1 MRIAAVLILVAC
13 GGPSVRRAPVTMAPE
28 PAKPAP
34 LAAPD
39 APGVTPAS
47 TSPAPAPTV
56 EPAPARA
63 ERIELTFMGD
73 VMAGGTFSGRWVP
86 QATEKHDPLE
96 AISAQVASDLAVA
109 NLETPVV
116 DKIPIET
123 LVTDLRFG
131 ATPKQISW
139 LPKHGITVVSLANNH
154 AADLGAQ
161 GLSET
166 PMHLAKLGI
175 TPIGAPRADG
185 GPLVRVETIEVKG
198 WKIGFIAATEKLN
211 RGQVKKVGLVP
222 RLLQKELK
230 DALVPVVT
238 EARTNH
244 DLVFVVLHWGRQF
257 ADAPDRWQV
266 QAAHAFIDAG
276 ADGVIAHHPHIW
288 QRVERYKNG
297 LIAYSLGN
305 FVFQNS
311 MPWQRLTGV
320 LRLGFHRDKKCLDQ
334 VVIHPAAIYS
344 SPVHHPKPVTGN
356 LRKDIVERLTRLS
369 GQGPNPTKL
378 VLEGDRLV
386 APGACP

>member
-1 MRIAAVLILVAC
+1 
-13 GGPSVRRAPVTMAPE
+13 
-28 PAKPAP
+28 
-34 LAAPD
+34 
-39 APGVTPAS
+39 
-47 TSPAPAPTV
+47 
-56 EPAPARA
+56 
-63 ERIELTFMGD
+63 
-73 VMAGGTFSGRWVP
+73 
-86 QATEKHDPLE
+86 
-96 AISAQVASDLAVA
+96 
-109 NLETPVV
+109 
-116 DKIPIET
+116 
-123 LVTDLRFG
+123 
-131 ATPKQISW
+131 
-139 LPKHGITVVSLANNH
+139 VSLANNH

-166 PMHLAKLGI
+166 PRHLAELGI

-222 RLLQKELK
+222 RVVAKELT
-230 DALVPVVT
+230 AAVVPVVV
-238 EARTNH
+238 EARANH

-288 QRVERYKNG
+288 QRIERYKNG

-356 LRKDIVERLTRLS
+356 LLKDIVGRLTRLS
-369 GQGPNPTKL
+369 AQGPNPTKL
-378 VLEGDRLV
+378 VLEGDKII
-386 APGACP
+386 APGACN